1 MSTTKEGMEAL
12 QKEEKFHGQLGDF
25 RGKEVPQYYGLYEAC
40 LRTDTEP
47 ESGADTHIR
56 CMFLEYCG
64 TPTTD
69 LVREPRTFRYVTC
82 QLSMHSIS
90 SYEMYG

>member
-1 MSTTKEGMEAL
+1 MEAL